1 MQAKSKTARG
11 GFVPTFTKAAVPA
24 HARAVPASFPK
35 NSGAN
40 CTLELKVIPNA
51 TRDEVFGWLGG
62 ALKVKVHAPALDGR
76 ANAALT
82 EFLASQLGLPRR
94 AVILVRGDMSRQK
107 VVRIDGVSLAEVR
120 DRLGV

>member
-11 GFVPTFTKAAVPA
+11 GFVPAFTKAAVPV

-51 TRDEVFGWLGG
+51 PRDEVSGWLGG

-76 ANAALT
+76 ANAALA

-94 AVILVRGDMSRQK
+94 AVVLVRGEKSRHK
-107 VVRIDGVSLAEVR
+107 AMRIDGMSLEEVR

>member
-1 MQAKSKTARG
+1 LTDPRSQPSQGRG
-11 GFVPTFTKAAVPA
+11 LA
-24 HARAVPASFPK
+24 
-35 NSGAN
+35 

-51 TRDEVFGWLGG
+51 PRDEVSGWLGG

-82 EFLASQLGLPRR
+82 EFLAGQLGLPRR
-94 AVILVRGDMSRQK
+94 AVILVRGDKSRQK

>member
-1 MQAKSKTARG
+1 
-11 GFVPTFTKAAVPA
+11 
-24 HARAVPASFPK
+24 VPASFPK

-51 TRDEVFGWLGG
+51 PRDEVSGWLGG

-76 ANAALT
+76 ANAALA

-94 AVILVRGDMSRQK
+94 AVVLVRGEKSRHK
-107 VVRIDGVSLAEVR
+107 AMRIDGMSLEEVR